1 MQWLMALETNEDP
14 ISTCRLMNIFRRK
27 GVKIATLAMAARPA
41 GFSIIA
47 LVETPE
53 TEVEHIFNFLRR
65 TEGVH
70 NITYYRHEPAGNAS
84 FIFIDSDEDSTS
96 VTRFLETVPE
106 SKLVFASHGKYLLEI
121 PAEKFPRSTSAAF
134 GRPEFLPFARVRTSR
149 SDPRPELAVARVS

>member
-14 ISTCRLMNIFRRK
+14 ITTCRLMNVFRRK
-27 GVKIATLAMAARPA
+27 GVKITTLALAARA
-41 GFSIIA
+41 GGYSLIT

-53 TEVEHIFNFLRR
+53 ADVEHIFNYLRR

-70 NITYYRHEPAGNAS
+70 DVTYYRHEPAGKAS
-84 FIFIDSDEDSTS
+84 FVFIDSEADSSS
-96 VTRFLETVPE
+96 VTRFLKTVPE

-121 PAEKFPRSTSAAF
+121 PAEKLPRSTSASF

-149 SDPRPELAVARVS
+149 SVPHPELAVARAS